1 MEMLIDHKI
10 YSESWR
16 KESELMDSKGVYE
29 ALSSITPEGNVLEFG
44 CGSGQ
49 STRHLLASHLVLSLE
64 NNEHLIESA
73 TKHLVEH
80 GYLPNIHQCDFFTLS
95 DSDKQIISNFA
106 PKVIVG
112 WLIGGSGVD
121 QVKRVPSE
129 RNPSEISKKYRENI
143 EDIIVSSGVFND
155 SVEYI
160 QLASRAH
167 GISGNDKNDIFSDTK
182 ADYDEYVF
190 NPAGFEVVGVE
201 IIPWAH
207 EESSFNYAQS
217 YNPNFADGKLV
228 ATVPLIISILARRI
242 SK

>member
-1 MEMLIDHKI
+1 MLIDHKI

-73 TKHLVEH
+73 TKHLGEH

-95 DSDKQIISNFA
+95 DRDKQIISNFA

-167 GISGNDKNDIFSDTK
+167 GISGNDKNDIFRDTK

-228 ATVPLIISILARRI
+228 ETVPLIISILARRI